1 MGDVEHNGTRM
12 GRDPHCSRYP
22 HAIRK
27 PIQGLEGNGRLAS
40 DLDSLIKSQL
50 ALPANRS
57 TQFGLLNSEG

>member
-1 MGDVEHNGTRM
+1 M

-57 TQFGLLNSEG
+57 KQFGLLNSEG